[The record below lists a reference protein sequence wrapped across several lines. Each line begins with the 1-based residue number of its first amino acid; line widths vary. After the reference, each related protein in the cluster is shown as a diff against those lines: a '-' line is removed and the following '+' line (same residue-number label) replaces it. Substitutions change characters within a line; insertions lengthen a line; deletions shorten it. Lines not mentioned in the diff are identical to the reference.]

1 MKKLI
6 LLGGIILFSLSAF
19 SQEVGQGSG
28 LTIESEKQELFPT
41 NESVLL
47 YIEPLEINS
56 SLSFLK
62 PEFPER
68 RFELRDAD
76 IFRKFEMR
84 QVNMMAV
91 MEKERQHQRSQI
103 VELDSPMPNLSRGEK
118 SIIQVS
124 NQFQMHNRGSNY
136 DIYTGEK
143 KIPAYTEM
151 RAGLFNGYYSPY
163 LGGRRYYSPYS
174 Y

>member
-1 MKKLI
+1 MKKFLF
-6 LLGGIILFSLSAF
+6 LGSLFFFFSLSGFA
-19 SQEVGQGSG
+19 QEVVDQNRGV
-28 LTIESEKQELFPT
+28 LIEREQELFP
-41 NESVLL
+41 EDERVGI
-47 YIEPLEINS
+47 YIERLEVNA
-56 SLSFLK
+56 SLSFLA

-76 IFRKFEMR
+76 IFKKFETR
-84 QVNMMAV
+84 QVNMMAM
-91 MEKERQHQRSQI
+91 MEKERQHRESQI
-103 VELDSPMPNLSRGEK
+103 IELDSPMPTLSRGEK

-124 NQFQMHNRGSNY
+124 NQFQIHNRASNY

-163 LGGRRYYSPYS
+163 LGGRRYSPYS

>member
-1 MKKLI
+1 MVFLA
-6 LLGGIILFSLSAF
+6 LPTFG
-19 SQEVGQGSG
+19 QEV
-28 LTIESEKQELFPT
+28 ESNRGILIQSEEQSLFPENT
-41 NESVLL
+41 GEST
-47 YIEPLEINS
+47 YIERLEVNA
-56 SLSFLK
+56 SLSFLA
-62 PEFPER
+62 PEFPAK

-76 IFRKFEMR
+76 IFRKNDTR
-84 QVNMMAV
+84 QVNMMAI
-91 MEKERQHQRSQI
+91 MEKERQHKQSQI
-103 VELDSPMPNLSRGEK
+103 VELDSPMPTLSRGEK

-124 NQFQMHNRGSNY
+124 NQFQIHNRGSNY

-163 LGGRRYYSPYS
+163 LGGRRTHSPYF